1 VIVVVML
8 ISELKRELRQ
18 VNSGKPK
25 LVKTAEKL
33 AVIDRANLREQDVR
47 ELQGVDGRVVMS
59 VSEDAEF
66 RKVWENIV
74 DVMEVFAPVETREET
89 DDDGEVRFTAVASEN
104 RGDLKTEYRADGSL
118 RVKALWA
125 ESAMSSMAVCVVD
138 ETHSL

>member
-1 VIVVVML
+1 ML
-8 ISELKRELRQ
+8 ISQLKRELRQ
-18 VNSGKPK
+18 VESGKPK

-33 AVIDRANLREQDVR
+33 TVIDRANLREQDVR
-47 ELQGVDGRVVMS
+47 ELQGVDGRVVKS

-89 DDDGEVRFTAVASEN
+89 DDDGEVRFTAVASGN
-104 RGDLKTEYRADGSL
+104 RGDLKAEYRADGSL

-125 ESAMSSMAVCVVD
+125 ESAMSSMAVRVVD